1 MIFSRFIL
9 LVNCGIV
16 GKMIAYLSGKPLV
29 GNTFTAILCG
39 GVGYGVQVTLTTKR
53 YMVTQAN
60 VVLYTYAHIKEDAFD
75 LYGFI
80 TEEEKALFLKLINV
94 DGVGPKTALG
104 IMDRGINE
112 IVSAVRAADVSFF
125 QSVPRVGKKSAQKII
140 IDLKSKLGGEELLLV
155 EPEGVAK
162 DVLEAL
168 CALGFSTLES
178 SRFVKSQDLSS
189 MRLEDAVKLG
199 IQVLTQ
205 K

>member
-1 MIFSRFIL
+1 
-9 LVNCGIV
+9 
-16 GKMIAYLSGKPLV
+16 MIAYLSGKPLV
-29 GNTFTAILCG
+29 GNTFTAIFCG
-39 GVGYGVQVTLTTKR
+39 GVGYGVYVSKNTKIQ
-53 YMVTQAN
+53 MTNTKVIS
-60 VVLYTYAHIKEDAFD
+60 LYVYSHIKEDTFD
-75 LYGFI
+75 LYGFL
-80 TEEEKALFLKLINV
+80 TEEEKTLFLKLIDV

-112 IVSAVRAADVSFF
+112 IISAVRAADVSFF